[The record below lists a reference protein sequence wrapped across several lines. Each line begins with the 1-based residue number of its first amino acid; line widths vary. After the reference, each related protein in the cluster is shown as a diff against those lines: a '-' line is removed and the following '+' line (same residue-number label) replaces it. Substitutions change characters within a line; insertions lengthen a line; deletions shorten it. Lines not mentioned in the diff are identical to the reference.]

1 MPRGGRSTVG
11 SSVEPTGAAAG
22 SRGVAQLLTD
32 ERGGVTV
39 VLDGHPQSYV
49 DLADPGLLVFEY
61 VQHLALVI
69 DALPAGRVAVTHV
82 GGAGLT
88 LARYVEHTRPGSPQI
103 VLEPD
108 AALTELVRG
117 ALPLP
122 RGHRIRVRPE
132 GGAQGIARL
141 RDGSAEV
148 VIVDAYAEGRVP
160 ADLVTPGF
168 LAEVSR
174 VLTPVGVLL
183 MNLADEPGLHWVAR
197 VAATVQP
204 LLPSMNLLAATDV
217 LKAKRYGNAVLVAS
231 RESLDGLDLARRVA
245 RTTFPTRLRD
255 QAAVRR
261 MASATTPL
269 DDRGGRSPAPPDP
282 GRWRLR

>member
-1 MPRGGRSTVG
+1 M
-11 SSVEPTGAAAG
+11 A
-22 SRGVAQLLTD
+22 D
-32 ERGGVTV
+32 ERGGITV
-39 VLDGHPQSYV
+39 VRDGHPQSYV
-49 DLADPGLLVFEY
+49 DVADPGLLVFEY

-141 RDGSAEV
+141 RDGSAEIV
-148 VIVDAYAEGRVP
+148 VVDAYDEGRVP

-168 LAEVSR
+168 LAQVSR
-174 VLTPVGVLL
+174 VLTPDGLLL

-197 VAATVQP
+197 VAATAQL
-204 LLPSMNLLAATDV
+204 LLPRTSLLAASDA
-217 LKAKRYGNAVLVAS
+217 LKGKRYGNAVLVAC
-231 RESLDGLDLARRVA
+231 RESLDPLDLARRVT
-245 RTTFPTRLRD
+245 RTTFQSGLRD
-255 QAAVRR
+255 QGVVRR
-261 MASATTPL
+261 MAAATTPF
-269 DDRGGRSPAPPDP
+269 DEQGARSPAPPDP
-282 GRWRLR
+282 RQWRLR